1 MTLGERIAA
10 RMQALNLTQS
20 ELARRVGVS
29 QPAIHALLN
38 RNKTGSRI
46 LGPVARELQT
56 TVAYLNGETDDPA
69 EGAQVPMKPEDVAEQ
84 FDLVPLEEID
94 LEYGMG
100 GTFGDSPVTVQV
112 HQIPRLLME
121 AMGGRGT
128 TSTSLFVAKGRGD
141 SMEPTI
147 ADGDMI
153 IVDRSKRQLRD
164 PDRIWALTVGDFH
177 MVKRLRP
184 RGSSIVLLS
193 DNPKVPEEVVS
204 MEEINLV
211 GRVVFVGRN
220 L

>member
-1 MTLGERIAA
+1 MIQGERF
-10 RMQALNLTQS
+10 QALLVARGISQS
-20 ELARRVGVS
+20 ELARRVGLT
-29 QPAIHALLN
+29 QPTIAKLASGGRGSAHIH
-38 RNKTGSRI
+38 KI
-46 LGPVARELQT
+46 ARELGT
-56 TVAYLNGETDDPA
+56 SPAYLTGETDDPSIGAIPLPTA
-69 EGAQVPMKPEDVAEQ
+69 ELMAERL
-84 FDLVPLEEID
+84 DLVPLEEID

-112 HQIPRLLME
+112 HQVPRLLME
-121 AMGGRGT
+121 AMAGRGT

>member
-1 MTLGERIAA
+1 MIQGERF
-10 RMQALNLTQS
+10 QALLVARGISQS
-20 ELARRVGVS
+20 ELARRVGLT
-29 QPAIHALLN
+29 QPTIAKLASGGRGSAHIH
-38 RNKTGSRI
+38 KI
-46 LGPVARELQT
+46 ARELGT
-56 TVAYLNGETDDPA
+56 SPAYLTGETDDPSIGAIPLPTA
-69 EGAQVPMKPEDVAEQ
+69 ELMAERL
-84 FDLVPLEEID
+84 DLVPLEEID

-112 HQIPRLLME
+112 HQVPRLLME
-121 AMGGRGT
+121 AMAGRCT